1 MSKRKTNDLHDIIDT
16 AFVAADYSHG
26 NGYYD
31 EINDYKSKNTHTNAN
46 TRPYTG
52 SFSKIS
58 TNPLAN
64 ENNSNIFLK
73 YSSDKNTGL
82 KQDSIKNIES
92 IENSKREIKIT
103 EDEFPSLGCGNQSK
117 KTNTNTSTNTN
128 TNTSTNPP
136 MNFKKIVETKKPV
149 EIQQQQQQQHQ
160 QQQQQKHDDYFNR
173 FKIYEEVKYYSEKN
187 ARNKIYNEIDSDND
201 YDQDD
206 YADNDE

>member
-1 MSKRKTNDLHDIIDT
+1 MSRRGKTSEISDIIESSYT
-16 AFVAADYSHG
+16 ETDYSHG

-117 KTNTNTSTNTN
+117 KTNT
-128 TNTSTNPP
+128 STNPP
-136 MNFKKIVETKKPV
+136 MNF
-149 EIQQQQQQQHQ
+149 
-160 QQQQQKHDDYFNR
+160 
-173 FKIYEEVKYYSEKN
+173 
-187 ARNKIYNEIDSDND
+187 
-201 YDQDD
+201 
-206 YADNDE
+206 